1 MTLKQKFDD
10 LSIRTKLVIG
20 FLSLTIISG
29 IVGLY
34 GIMYMRSISEADKHL
49 YEQAA
54 LPLSYLNK
62 IESGFQKIRITYRD
76 MIRLDEFERIK
87 RKIEERRNYSEE
99 ISKYASLFEN
109 TINDTT
115 GKEIFERFKEN
126 RKQFLLDLNKIE
138 EFAMADM
145 DQEAIEFM
153 EKYSLHKTTEKEM
166 RLINELVN
174 HNVKLGEAIARDN
187 SSLAAH
193 ATIGFIVMQIL
204 LIVISVSIAAY
215 ISARISN
222 PVNRLV
228 ENTKRIIDGALDV
241 KLDTDSADEL
251 GQLARLFNQM
261 LVKICDEISM
271 SRSLYSGIKG
281 AFFIAEKNHRIKFI
295 NKAACEIMNVKQNT
309 EEIMDGYKVADIF
322 FQETVTAK
330 AFSGEYLSGE
340 KTILSSQNG
349 EQVPVLL
356 ESGPIYDSSGNVK
369 SVFVFFNDI
378 RELEKRNQAY
388 LQEQIRP
395 ISDIITLAADGV
407 LTEQVELQKGTDLYE
422 LGELINR
429 MIRNLRHT
437 LLSVSDVIESTAD
450 LAGEILSSTG
460 QMASG
465 AIEQN
470 RQIREIM
477 HTVGN
482 LSATVLDSSCHIMN
496 AAEISRNANCEAVN
510 GTEIIGHTKKGMT
523 IIANTS
529 EDTAGVIKSLAS
541 KAGQIDEITRMIDD
555 IADQTNLLALNA
567 AIEAARAGEQGRGF
581 AVVAD
586 EVRKLAERTT
596 KSTKQI
602 AATVKQIQAEA
613 KQADSSMMEARAA
626 VSEGVKLA
634 LQADDAL
641 RNLTQS
647 TSHVFGTMSEVA
659 ASSAVQK
666 DAAEE
671 ISKDAIIVNSI
682 VQQSAAA
689 AGQIASATENL
700 NRMTVQLKGVI
711 GKFRLNTSDC
721 ILQPENRMAEN
732 ETLRGIAQNYSGAH
746 PIYASAAL

>member
-10 LSIRTKLVIG
+10 LSIRTKLVTG
-20 FLSLTIISG
+20 FLFLTIISG
-29 IVGLY
+29 AVGLY
-34 GIMYMRSISEADKHL
+34 GIVYMRSISEADKHL

-62 IESGFQKIRITYRD
+62 IESGFQKIRIAYRD
-76 MIRLDEFERIK
+76 MIRLDEFEKIK
-87 RKIEERRNYSEE
+87 DKIEERRYYSEE
-99 ISKYASLFEN
+99 VSKYAGLFEN

-115 GKEIFERFKEN
+115 GKEIFGRFREN
-126 RKQFLLDLNKIE
+126 RKQFLVDLNKIE

-153 EKYSLHKTTEKEM
+153 EKYSLHNTTEKEM

-174 HNVKLGEAIARDN
+174 HNVKLGEVIAREN

-193 ATIGFIVMQIL
+193 ATIGFIVMQIV
-204 LIVISVSIAAY
+204 LIVVSVLIAAY
-215 ISARISN
+215 ISAKISN

-241 KLDTDSADEL
+241 KLDTAGADEL

-261 LVKICDEISM
+261 LGKICDEISM
-271 SRSLYSGIKG
+271 SRSLYSGIKA
-281 AFFIAEKNHRIKFI
+281 AFFIAEKDHRIKFI
-295 NKAACEIMNVKQNT
+295 NRAACEIMSVQQSI
-309 EEIMDGYKVADIF
+309 EEIMDGWKVGDIF
-322 FQETVTAK
+322 LQETVTDK

-340 KTILSSQNG
+340 KIILSSQNG

-356 ESGPIYDSSGNVK
+356 ESGPIYDSSGDVK

-395 ISDIITLAADGV
+395 ISDIITLAADGI
-407 LTEQVELQKGTDLYE
+407 LTEQVKLQKGTDLFD

-429 MIRNLRHT
+429 MISNLNHT
-437 LLSVSDVIESTAD
+437 LLSVSDVIESTAE

-465 AIEQN
+465 AVEQN
-470 RQIREIM
+470 RQICEIM

-482 LSATVLDSSCHIMN
+482 LSETVFDSSCHIIN
-496 AAEISRNANCEAVN
+496 AAEISRNASLEAAN
-510 GTEIIGHTKKGMT
+510 GREIIGHTKKGMN

-529 EDTAGVIKSLAS
+529 SDTAAVIKSLAS
-541 KAGQIDEITRMIDD
+541 KAGQIDEITRIIDD

-613 KQADSSMMEARAA
+613 KHADVSMMEAWAA
-626 VSEGVKLA
+626 INEGVKLT

-641 RNLTQS
+641 CNLTRS
-647 TSHVFGTMSEVA
+647 TNQVFEVMSEVA
-659 ASSAVQK
+659 GSSAAQK

-671 ISKDAIIVNSI
+671 ISKDAV
-682 VQQSAAA
+682 
-689 AGQIASATENL
+689 L
-700 NRMTVQLKGVI
+700 
-711 GKFRLNTSDC
+711 
-721 ILQPENRMAEN
+721 
-732 ETLRGIAQNYSGAH
+732 
-746 PIYASAAL
+746 